1 MAQAELAVRVRAD
14 DEDAVAR
21 GGAEGRRRAARGDA
35 RDGAERALLA
45 ITFVNPRAPPP
56 AHEGDLTVFY
66 EATMREGYVGRV
78 TLGDLI
84 AAARDPDDTAYE
96 VAFGEYG
103 DGLGGAG

>member
-1 MAQAELAVRVRAD
+1 M
-14 DEDAVAR
+14 
-21 GGAEGRRRAARGDA
+21 
-35 RDGAERALLA
+35 
-45 ITFVNPRAPPP
+45 
-56 AHEGDLTVFY
+56 FY

-103 DGLGGAG
+103 DGLRGAG

>member
-1 MAQAELAVRVRAD
+1 MKLRPLSLRYD
-14 DEDAVAR
+14 SR
-21 GGAEGRRRAARGDA
+21 TLHGGGATAARA
-35 RDGAERALLA
+35 GAERALLA

-84 AAARDPDDTAYE
+84 AAARDPDDTATE
-96 VAFGEYG
+96 DAFGEYG
-103 DGLGGAG
+103 EGLGGAG